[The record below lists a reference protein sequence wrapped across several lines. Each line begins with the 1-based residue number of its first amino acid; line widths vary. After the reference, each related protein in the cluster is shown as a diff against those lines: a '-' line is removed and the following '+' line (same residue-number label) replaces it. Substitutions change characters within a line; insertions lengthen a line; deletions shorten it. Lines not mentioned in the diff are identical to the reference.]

1 MEARPAGLQVVRTK
15 AAQPRKAALL
25 ADGGEAV
32 GQRDGGEGGA
42 AAEDRHWAKRLA
54 GRVREVREEPLR
66 RPGPAS
72 CRLFGQPCAP
82 VGLSHDG
89 LPPTSKPS
97 GRGARPPHASVFAGG
112 VGESKGESAADTH
125 GRRWCSLYVAVT
137 DVEQCGC
144 VASRASPSVFATS
157 GVVTSGAR
165 SNRRTAGTSSG

>member
-1 MEARPAGLQVVRTK
+1 VEGEKAASLMVAVVGTVTRAREVQPKKAKLLMEARPAGLQVVRTK

-72 CRLFGQPCAP
+72 RVFLSVDPARASVCPTTACRPRRNPRGAVL
-82 VGLSHDG
+82 G
-89 LPPTSKPS
+89 LPTPLFSREESASPKVSRQRTHM
-97 GRGARPPHASVFAGG
+97 GGAGARCMW
-112 VGESKGESAADTH
+112 
-125 GRRWCSLYVAVT
+125 R
-137 DVEQCGC
+137 
-144 VASRASPSVFATS
+144 
-157 GVVTSGAR
+157 
-165 SNRRTAGTSSG
+165 